1 MAKKSFLIRNYISWS
16 NSLIST
22 KNKNTIARV
31 LCLHMDVQVAC
42 KNGTQQ
48 KLDAWNVI
56 NVKVAEFIK

>member
-1 MAKKSFLIRNYISWS
+1 
-16 NSLIST
+16 
-22 KNKNTIARV
+22 
-31 LCLHMDVQVAC
+31 MDVQVAC